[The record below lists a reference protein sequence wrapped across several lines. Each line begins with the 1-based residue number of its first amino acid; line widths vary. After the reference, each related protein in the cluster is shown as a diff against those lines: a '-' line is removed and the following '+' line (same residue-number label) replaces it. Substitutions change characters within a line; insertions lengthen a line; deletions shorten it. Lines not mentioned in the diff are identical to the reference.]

1 MSTQVI
7 RRSPRLW
14 WLLLALSILIAA
26 YGFAHA
32 VLGEQMFAP
41 QLLDSF
47 RIRRWGIFLHA
58 LLASIALA
66 IGPFQFHR
74 GFLLRFRAFHRLL
87 GKIYVIAAIVGSGL
101 IGFYMAMYSFGGWI
115 THVGFGAL
123 ATATA
128 FTTAM
133 AFIKI
138 RQGEVLAHREW
149 MIRSFALI
157 FAAVTLRLLLPLL
170 VIIHGGNFTPA
181 YQWVSWLCWVPN
193 LLLVE
198 LFLRKFSRRGSL
210 SQELGLAGR

>member
-14 WLLLALSILIAA
+14 WLLLVLSVLIAA
-26 YGFAHA
+26 YGLTHA
-32 VLGEQMFAP
+32 FIGERMFAP

-47 RIRRWGIFLHA
+47 RIRRWGIFFHA

-66 IGPFQFHR
+66 VGPLQFHR
-74 GFLLRFRAFHRLL
+74 GLLLRFRPLHRLL
-87 GKIYVIAAIVGSGL
+87 GKIYVISAIAGSGL

-115 THVGFGAL
+115 THVGFGGL

-128 FTTAM
+128 ITTAV
-133 AFIKI
+133 AFVRI

-170 VIIHGGNFTPA
+170 VIVHGGNFMPA

-198 LFLRKFSRRGSL
+198 LYLRKFSRRVP
-210 SQELGLAGR
+210 EGLFR

>member
-14 WLLLALSILIAA
+14 WLVLVLSVLIAA
-26 YGFAHA
+26 YGLAHA
-32 VLGEQMFAP
+32 VLGERMFAP

-66 IGPFQFHR
+66 IGPLQFHR
-74 GFLLRFRAFHRLL
+74 GFLLRFRALHRLL
-87 GKIYVIAAIVGSGL
+87 GKVYVISAIAGSGL
-101 IGFYMAMYSFGGWI
+101 IGLYMAMYSFGGWI
-115 THVGFGAL
+115 THVGFGCLAAL
-123 ATATA
+123 TTV
-128 FTTAM
+128 TTAV
-133 AFIKI
+133 AFVKI

-157 FAAVTLRLLLPLL
+157 FAAVTLRLFLPLL
-170 VIIHGGNFTPA
+170 VLVHGGKFTPA

-198 LFLRKFSRRGSL
+198 LYLRKFSRRKSF